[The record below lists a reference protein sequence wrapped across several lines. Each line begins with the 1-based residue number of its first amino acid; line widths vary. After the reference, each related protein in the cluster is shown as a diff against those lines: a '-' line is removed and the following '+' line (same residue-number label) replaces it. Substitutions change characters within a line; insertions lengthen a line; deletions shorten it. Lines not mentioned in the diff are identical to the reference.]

1 MAKNQLRIG
10 AIMSYLNM
18 ALGTLIPMFYTPLML
33 ELLGQSEYGLYKL
46 SSTVTSYLSLISFGV
61 GSAVVRYLVKY
72 KTEGDRE
79 GEQRIFGL
87 FNIIFTI
94 ISVIALVAGIVISIC
109 VPFVYS
115 SSLSSEELVK
125 MQILVFILALNTAVS
140 FSTTAYSGVV
150 TCHER
155 FIFLQL
161 INVISTVITPVA
173 NIIALL
179 LGFESIG
186 MTVVSLLLSIITRIV
201 YTVYVRA
208 SVKIKPVYKKMPTYL
223 IKELLVF
230 SFWIFVGQLV
240 NQLYASTDTMIIGA
254 VPALATVGVAVY
266 NIGAVFNHMMLS
278 FTSGISNVLTP
289 KVNTAVFSGGN
300 SEELTDLLI
309 RFGRLQSYIVAIV
322 CSGFIVFG
330 QDFIALWAGEGYAD
344 AYWVAL
350 FTMIPSCIPLMQS
363 VALNIIVAQNKHRFR
378 ALVFLAVAV
387 VNVVGTMIAVNY
399 WGIIGAALVSGIAYL
414 IGPCFIMN
422 WYYWK
427 RIKLNIPRFWKS
439 VAKIF
444 VAPVILGVIFSVI
457 NIFVDFN
464 NWALIFVGIA
474 VYTVLFA
481 IISWL
486 FAMNDYEKDIFTG
499 PVKAVVKKLKHR
511 TNSQ

>member
-1 MAKNQLRIG
+1 MAKSQLRTG
-10 AIMSYLNM
+10 AIMSYINM

-87 FNIIFTI
+87 FNIIFTV
-94 ISVIALVAGIVISIC
+94 ISLIALVAGIVISIC

-115 SSLSSEELVK
+115 SSLSSDELIK
-125 MQILVFILALNTAVS
+125 MQVLVFILTLNTAVS

-155 FIFLQL
+155 FIFLQF
-161 INVISTVITPVA
+161 INIISTVISPVA

-179 LGFESIG
+179 MGYKSIG
-186 MTVVSLLLSIITRIV
+186 MTVVSLLLSIVIRVV

-208 SVKIKPVYKKMPTYL
+208 SIKIKPVYKKMPTYL

-230 SFWIFVGQLV
+230 SFWIFVGQIV

-254 VPALATVGVAVY
+254 IPALATVGVAVY

-289 KVNTAVFSGGN
+289 KVNTAVFSGDNG
-300 SEELTDLLI
+300 EELTDLVI
-309 RFGRLQSYIVAIV
+309 RFGRLQGYIVAIV

-330 QDFIALWAGEGYAD
+330 QDFIALWAGEGYEE

-350 FTMIPSCIPLMQS
+350 LTMVPSCIPLMQS

-378 ALVFLAVAV
+378 ALVYLGIAIANVLGTLVAV
-387 VNVVGTMIAVNY
+387 RY
-399 WGIIGAALVSGIAYL
+399 WGIIGAAAVSCVAYV
-414 IGPCFIMN
+414 IGQFFIMN

-427 RIKLNIPRFWKS
+427 KIKLNIPRFWKS

-444 VAPVILGVIFSVI
+444 IAPVILGVVFAVI
-457 NIFVDFN
+457 NIFIDFN
-464 NWALIFVGIA
+464 SWMLLLSGII
-474 VYTVLFA
+474 VYTALFA
-481 IISWL
+481 LMSW
-486 FAMNDYEKDIFTG
+486 FIAMNDYERDIFRG
-499 PVKAVVKKLKHR
+499 PVKAVIKRIKPKSH
-511 TNSQ
+511 